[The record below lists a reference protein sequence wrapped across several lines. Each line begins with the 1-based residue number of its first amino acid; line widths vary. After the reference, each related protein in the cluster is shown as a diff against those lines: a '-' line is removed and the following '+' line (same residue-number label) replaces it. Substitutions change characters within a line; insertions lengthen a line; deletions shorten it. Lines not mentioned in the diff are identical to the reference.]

1 MFPVFSWYADYVDEV
16 SKPWVIPDPDPRE
29 VTFGKYTVH
38 YAYSYY
44 GQVKSLVKQWKFQG
58 DHALGFR
65 LGELMG
71 ITYNHLLCGNVV
83 SYVPRYGESYP
94 YFGNHLFSFLAGLQK
109 TGNCAVVPAY
119 VKTRSTMPQK
129 TLSRS
134 ARMVN
139 LHDAFVPKGTC
150 ADIVVDD
157 VLTTG
162 ATSRVLY
169 KCSPFKVWLVL
180 ARVELDL
187 SSDFRKA

>member
-94 YFGNHLFSFLAGLQK
+94 YFGNHLFSFWQ
-109 TGNCAVVPAY
+109 
-119 VKTRSTMPQK
+119 
-129 TLSRS
+129 
-134 ARMVN
+134 
-139 LHDAFVPKGTC
+139 AFRRLGT
-150 ADIVVDD
+150 A
-157 VLTTG
+157 L
-162 ATSRVLY
+162 
-169 KCSPFKVWLVL
+169 
-180 ARVELDL
+180 
-187 SSDFRKA
+187 